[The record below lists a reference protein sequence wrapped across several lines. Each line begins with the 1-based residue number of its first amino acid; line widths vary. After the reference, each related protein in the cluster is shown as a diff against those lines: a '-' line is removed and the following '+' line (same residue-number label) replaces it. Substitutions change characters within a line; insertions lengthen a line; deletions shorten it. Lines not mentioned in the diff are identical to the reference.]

1 MNLLI
6 AFKQGTSLISLN
18 AKLGSDLDMSM
29 NLDKLVRVF
38 FSHLIAAV
46 IRLSGYFINFRL
58 WNAESS
64 DFSNYRGANL
74 STNGTKS

>member
-18 AKLGSDLDMSM
+18 AKLGSDLDMCM

-38 FSHLIAAV
+38 FSHPIAAD
-46 IRLSGYFINFRL
+46 IRLSGYELF
-58 WNAESS
+58 
-64 DFSNYRGANL
+64 Y
-74 STNGTKS
+74 